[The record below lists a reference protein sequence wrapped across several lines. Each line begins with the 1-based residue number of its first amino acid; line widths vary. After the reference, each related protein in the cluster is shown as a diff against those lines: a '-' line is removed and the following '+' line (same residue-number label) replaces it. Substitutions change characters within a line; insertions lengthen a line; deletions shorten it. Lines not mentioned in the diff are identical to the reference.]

1 MCSCLCNQLTSTCD
15 DYTTVQRICHEH
27 VMTIQVCDYS
37 DDDRRQYDLD
47 SLKID
52 PIIVHLVTVNGS
64 QWPAA
69 VAQSGTDSNLS
80 HRALLVV
87 AQIMDL
93 DLGNESDA
101 HLAES
106 LLQQDKEDGPGG
118 SEVMIETS
126 ADSKMQEEI
135 QEFYAWLDEGSNA
148 MAEAGARE
156 RNNDSAG
163 VTEVEV
169 IVEAGG
175 HEINDGAASV
185 TANSGNTSKTKETG
199 QKRKRYYFSAVQTTF
214 LEAQLKDNKLQ
225 TPEDRRKVADVF
237 TKETKETFDVEKI
250 HTWFRNHKTK
260 LQRESV

>member
-1 MCSCLCNQLTSTCD
+1 LWKLRKTFFTLFFPSFVSGKW
-15 DYTTVQRICHEH
+15 
-27 VMTIQVCDYS
+27 
-37 DDDRRQYDLD
+37 RRTRRGNGIRRHPV
-47 SLKID
+47 SL
-52 PIIVHLVTVNGS
+52 
-64 QWPAA
+64 A
-69 VAQSGTDSNLS
+69 
-80 HRALLVV
+80 RR
-87 AQIMDL
+87 
-93 DLGNESDA
+93 DA

-199 QKRKRYYFSAVQTTF
+199 QKRKRYYFSVVQTTF
-214 LEAQLKDNKLQ
+214 LEGQLKDNKHG
-225 TPEDRRKVADVF
+225 
-237 TKETKETFDVEKI
+237 
-250 HTWFRNHKTK
+250 HTGG
-260 LQRESV
+260 